1 MAIYHSRVKVF
12 SRSRGDSAVAAAAY
26 RAGLLLIDH
35 ITGQRHDYRRRGGVV
50 ETICLVPQ
58 DAPDWALI
66 PGELWPKA
74 EAAENRK
81 NSVVAREF
89 EVALPHELNDEQRS
103 DLAVA
108 IGQALVARYGFAVQ
122 ASIHSPGSR
131 DGLNH
136 HVHLLATTRRL
147 TSDGFAEKTRELDGG
162 ASGKIEIE
170 WVRHTFASTINEH
183 LAATGIDARVD
194 HRRLEV
200 QAEDALARGDWAEAM
215 VLSRQPTK
223 HMGKTAT
230 ALARRGVMT
239 DRAAENERIV
249 RENEEAFEQLLAQAE
264 QEGRAVPGSNG
275 HSHNQAQR
283 DRRRR
288 TGSRND
294 LPTSL
299 PGLEIHGLRGMRL
312 SEALGW
318 SAEEMEP
325 RPMRSIG
332 ELVME
337 AARDLAEILSTRSD
351 LVLVATQRL
360 LRNWTAQ
367 TATFVDNADLR
378 RGLDGLVERLGRLKR
393 SAVKF
398 AQRTSALGRAEKLFH
413 LAEQAWEQF
422 NGDHPRPDGEWSSQ
436 EWEKRRGRRLAVLEK
451 RTAELATTRAAV
463 SEQRWNDDENEIEIR
478 AAQVEQWSEAMLASP
493 EFDSVSRSVAPINA
507 TPAMPKPSP
516 MPVSVP
522 APQPTRRRPRP

>member
-50 ETICLVPQ
+50 ASECLAPQ
-58 DAPDWALI
+58 DAPAWALV
-66 PGELWPKA
+66 PSELWPAA

-81 NSVVAREF
+81 NSTVAREF

-103 DLAVA
+103 TLATA

-147 TSDGFAEKTRELDGG
+147 APEGFTEKTRELDGG

-170 WVRHTFASTINEH
+170 WIRQTIASTVNEH
-183 LAATGIDARVD
+183 LAAAGIDARVD

-223 HMGKTAT
+223 HVGKTAT
-230 ALARRGVMT
+230 ALARKGVMT
-239 DRAAENERIV
+239 DRAVENARII
-249 RENEEAFEQLLAQAE
+249 RDNEEAFEQLLTQAE
-264 QEGRAVPGSNG
+264 QEGRAIPNSIG
-275 HSHNQAQR
+275 HSHDQAQR

-288 TGSRND
+288 AGSRNE
-294 LPTSL
+294 LQTSV
-299 PGLEIHGLRGMRL
+299 PGLEIHGFRGMRL
-312 SEALGW
+312 SDALGRP
-318 SAEEMEP
+318 AEDARVQP
-325 RPMRSIG
+325 LRSIT
-332 ELVME
+332 ELVAE
-337 AARDLAEILSTRSD
+337 AARDLADILSTRPD
-351 LVLVATQRL
+351 LALIATQRVVEQ
-360 LRNWTAQ
+360 WTARG
-367 TATFVDNADLR
+367 AALVDSVDLR
-378 RGLDGLVERLGRLKR
+378 RWLNGLVQGLGRLKR
-393 SAVKF
+393 SVLKF
-398 AQRTSALGRAEKLFH
+398 AQRTSAFGRAEKLFH

-422 NGDHPRPDGEWSSQ
+422 NGDYPRPDGEWASQ

-451 RTAELATTRAAV
+451 RATELAAARAAA
-463 SEQRWNDDENEIEIR
+463 SEERWNDSENEIELR
-478 AAQVEQWSEAMLASP
+478 TAEVEQWSAEVLASP
-493 EFDSVSRSVAPINA
+493 ELDIASRPVESVKA
-507 TPAMPKPSP
+507 TPAAPKPSP
-516 MPVSVP
+516 MPMP

>member
-35 ITGQRHDYRRRGGVV
+35 LTGQRHDYRRRGGVV
-50 ETICLVPQ
+50 MSECLAPQ
-58 DAPDWALI
+58 DAPAWALS
-66 PGELWPKA
+66 PAELWPQA
-74 EAAENRK
+74 EAAESRK

-89 EVALPHELNDEQRS
+89 EVALPHELSDEQRS
-103 DLAVA
+103 DLAIA

-170 WVRHTFASTINEH
+170 WVRHTMASTINAH
-183 LAATGIDARVD
+183 LAAAGIDARVD

-200 QAEDALARGDWAEAM
+200 QAEEALARGDWAEAM

-223 HMGKTAT
+223 HVGKTAT
-230 ALARRGVMT
+230 ALARKGVMT

-249 RENEEAFEQLLAQAE
+249 QENEEAFEQLLAQAE
-264 QEGRAVPGSNG
+264 QEGRATLGSAG
-275 HSHNQAQR
+275 HSHDQARR

-288 TGSRND
+288 VGSTKD
-294 LPTSL
+294 LPSSV

-312 SEALGW
+312 SDALGRP
-318 SAEEMEP
+318 AEDTQV
-325 RPMRSIG
+325 RPLRPIS
-332 ELVME
+332 EFVTE
-337 AARDLAEILSTRSD
+337 AARDLADILSTRPD
-351 LVLVATQRL
+351 LALTATQRVVEQ
-360 LRNWTAQ
+360 WTAR
-367 TATFVDNADLR
+367 AAALVDSVDLR
-378 RGLDGLVERLGRLKR
+378 RWLNGLVQGLGRLKR
-393 SAVKF
+393 SVLKF
-398 AQRTSALGRAEKLFH
+398 SQRTSALGRAQRLFH
-413 LAEQAWEQF
+413 IAEQAWEQF
-422 NGDHPRPDGEWSSQ
+422 NGDHPRPDGEWSSE

-451 RTAELATTRAAV
+451 RTAELATARAAV
-463 SEQRWNDDENEIEIR
+463 SEQQWNDCENEIETR

-493 EFDSVSRSVAPINA
+493 EPEIVHGSVASIDA
-507 TPAMPKPSP
+507 APALPKPSP
-516 MPVSVP
+516 MPTP
-522 APQPTRRRPRP
+522 APRPTSRRPRP

>member
-35 ITGQRHDYRRRGGVV
+35 LTGQRHDYRRRGGVV
-50 ETICLVPQ
+50 TSECLAPQ
-58 DAPDWALI
+58 DAPDWALV
-66 PGELWPKA
+66 PAELWQKA

-147 TSDGFAEKTRELDGG
+147 TSEGFAEKTRELDGG

-170 WVRHTFASTINEH
+170 WIRQAIAFTINEH
-183 LAATGIDARVD
+183 LAAAGIDARVD

-200 QAEDALARGDWAEAM
+200 QAEEALARGDWAEAM

-223 HMGKTAT
+223 HVGKTAT
-230 ALARRGVMT
+230 ALARKGVMT
-239 DRAAENERIV
+239 ERAAENARIV
-249 RENEEAFEQLLAQAE
+249 RDNEKAFEQLLAQAE
-264 QEGRAVPGSNG
+264 REGRATLGSAG
-275 HSHNQAQR
+275 HSHDRAQR
-283 DRRRR
+283 DRRHRV
-288 TGSRND
+288 GSTKD
-294 LPTSL
+294 LPSSV

-393 SAVKF
+393 SMVKF
-398 AQRTSALGRAEKLFH
+398 AQRTSALGRAKKLFH

-451 RTAELATTRAAV
+451 RTAELATARAAV
-463 SEQRWNDDENEIEIR
+463 SEQRWNDYENEIEIR

-493 EFDSVSRSVAPINA
+493 EPEIVHGSVASIDA

-516 MPVSVP
+516 MPVPV
-522 APQPTRRRPRP
+522 PQPTRRRPRP

>member
-35 ITGQRHDYRRRGGVV
+35 LTGQRHDYRRRGGVV
-50 ETICLVPQ
+50 MSECLAPQ
-58 DAPDWALI
+58 DAPAWALS
-66 PGELWPKA
+66 PAELWLQA

-89 EVALPHELNDEQRS
+89 EVALPHELSDEQRS
-103 DLAVA
+103 DLAIA

-170 WVRHTFASTINEH
+170 WVRHTMASTINEH
-183 LAATGIDARVD
+183 LAAAGIDARVD

-200 QAEDALARGDWAEAM
+200 QAEEALARGDWAEAM

-223 HMGKTAT
+223 HVGKTAT
-230 ALARRGVMT
+230 ALARKGVMT
-239 DRAAENERIV
+239 DRAAENARIV
-249 RENEEAFEQLLAQAE
+249 QENEAAFEQLLARAE
-264 QEGRAVPGSNG
+264 QEGRATLGSAG
-275 HSHNQAQR
+275 HSHDQAQR

-288 TGSRND
+288 VGSPKD
-294 LPTSL
+294 LPSSV
-299 PGLEIHGLRGMRL
+299 PGLEIQGLSGMRL
-312 SEALGW
+312 SDALGRP
-318 SAEEMEP
+318 AEDTQVRPP
-325 RPMRSIG
+325 RAIS
-332 ELVME
+332 ELVTE

-351 LVLVATQRL
+351 LALASTQRL
-360 LRNWTAQ
+360 VRQCTAHI
-367 TATFVDNADLR
+367 ATLGDSVDLR
-378 RGLDGLVERLGRLKR
+378 RWLNGLVERLGRLKR
-393 SAVKF
+393 SVLKF
-398 AQRTSALGRAEKLFH
+398 AQRCSAVGRAEKLFH

-422 NGDHPRPDGEWSSQ
+422 NGDHPRSDGEWSSQ
-436 EWEKRRGRRLAVLEK
+436 EWETRRGRRLAVLGK
-451 RTAELATTRAAV
+451 RTAELATARAAV
-463 SEQRWNDDENEIEIR
+463 SEQHWNDYENEIELR
-478 AAQVEQWSEAMLASP
+478 TAEVEQWSEKVLASP
-493 EFDSVSRSVAPINA
+493 EVDIASGSVELVKAAPA
-507 TPAMPKPSP
+507 APKPSP
-516 MPVSVP
+516 MPMP

>member
-35 ITGQRHDYRRRGGVV
+35 LTGQRHDYRRRGGVV
-50 ETICLVPQ
+50 ASECLAPE
-58 DAPDWALI
+58 DAPTWAFV
-66 PGELWPKA
+66 PSELWPKA

-103 DLAVA
+103 ELAVA
-108 IGQALVARYGFAVQ
+108 IGQALVARYGFALQ

-147 TSDGFAEKTRELDGG
+147 TSEGFAEKTRELDGG

-170 WVRHTFASTINEH
+170 WIRQTIASTINEH
-183 LAATGIDARVD
+183 LSVAGIDARVD

-200 QAEDALARGDWAEAM
+200 QAEDALARGNWAEAM

-230 ALARRGVMT
+230 ALTRKGVMT
-239 DRAAENERIV
+239 ERAAENARIV
-249 RENEEAFEQLLAQAE
+249 RENEEAFERLLAQAE
-264 QEGRAVPGSNG
+264 QEGRAVPSSSG
-275 HSHNQAQR
+275 HGHGQAQR

-288 TGSRND
+288 AGSRND
-294 LPTSL
+294 LLTSV

-312 SEALGW
+312 SDALGRP
-318 SAEEMEP
+318 AENIEV
-325 RPMRSIG
+325 RPLRSSS
-332 ELVME
+332 ELVAE
-337 AARDLAEILSTRSD
+337 AAQNLAEILSTRSD
-351 LVLVATQRL
+351 LALTATQRL
-360 LRNWTAQ
+360 VRQWTAHA
-367 TATFVDNADLR
+367 ATLLDSVDLR
-378 RGLDGLVERLGRLKR
+378 KWLNGLVEGLGRLKR
-393 SAVKF
+393 SVMKF
-398 AQRTSALGRAEKLFH
+398 SQRTSALGRAEKLFH

-436 EWEKRRGRRLAVLEK
+436 EWETRRGRRLAVLEK
-451 RTAELATTRAAV
+451 RTAELATARAAV
-463 SEQRWNDDENEIEIR
+463 SEQHWNDYENEIELR
-478 AAQVEQWSEAMLASP
+478 TAEVEQWSEKVLASP
-493 EFDSVSRSVAPINA
+493 ELDITSRPIESVKAASAA
-507 TPAMPKPSP
+507 PKPSP
-516 MPVSVP
+516 MPMP

>member
-1 MAIYHSRVKVF
+1 MAIYHSRVKTF
-12 SRSRGDSAVAAAAY
+12 SRARGDSAVAAAAY
-26 RAGLLLIDH
+26 RGGLLLMDH
-35 ITGQRHDYRRRGGVV
+35 LTGQRHDYRRRGGVV
-50 ETICLVPQ
+50 ETMCLVPEN
-58 DAPDWALI
+58 APAWALV
-66 PGELWPKA
+66 PSELWPAA

-81 NSVVAREF
+81 NSTVAREF
-89 EVALPHELNDEQRS
+89 EVALPHELSDEQRS
-103 DLAVA
+103 ELATA
-108 IGQALVARYGFAVQ
+108 IAQALVSRYGFAVQ
-122 ASIHSPGSR
+122 SSIHSPGSR

-147 TSDGFAEKTRELDGG
+147 TSDGFADKTRELDGG
-162 ASGKIEIE
+162 ASGKVEIE
-170 WVRHTFASTINEH
+170 WVRQTIAATINAH
-183 LAATGIDARVD
+183 LAAAGIDTQVD

-200 QAEDALARGDWAEAM
+200 QAEEALARGDWAEAM

-223 HMGKTAT
+223 HMGKAASALERLGVLT
-230 ALARRGVMT
+230 ALGAKN
-239 DRAAENERIV
+239 ARIV
-249 RENEEAFEQLLAQAE
+249 RENEEAFERLLAQAE

-288 TGSRND
+288 AGSRND
-294 LPTSL
+294 LRTSV
-299 PGLEIHGLRGMRL
+299 PGLEIHGLRGTRL
-312 SEALGW
+312 SEALGQPE
-318 SAEEMEP
+318 EEMEP

-332 ELVME
+332 ELVMG

-393 SAVKF
+393 SVVKF
-398 AQRTSALGRAEKLFH
+398 AQHMRAVERSERLFH

-451 RTAELATTRAAV
+451 RATELAAARAAA
-463 SEQRWNDDENEIEIR
+463 SEERWNDSENEIELR
-478 AAQVEQWSEAMLASP
+478 TAEVEQWSAEVLASP
-493 EFDSVSRSVAPINA
+493 ELDIASRPVESVKAS
-507 TPAMPKPSP
+507 PAAPKPSP
-516 MPVSVP
+516 MPMP